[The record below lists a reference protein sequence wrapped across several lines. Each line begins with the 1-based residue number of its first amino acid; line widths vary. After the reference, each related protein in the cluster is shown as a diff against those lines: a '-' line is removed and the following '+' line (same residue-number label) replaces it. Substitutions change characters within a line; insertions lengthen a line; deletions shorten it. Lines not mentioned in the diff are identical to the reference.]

1 MPGNQGGPNG
11 PYIVPPSPPPPPP
24 PPPVALYIP
33 DSVRALATPEQLARI
48 AEIELEFGQ
57 RVAKEVS
64 KAYADVLAVVRGKA
78 RDEK

>member
-1 MPGNQGGPNG
+1 
-11 PYIVPPSPPPPPP
+11 
-24 PPPVALYIP
+24 VALYIP
-33 DSVRALATPEQLARI
+33 DSVRAQATAEQLARI

-64 KAYADVLAVVRGKA
+64 KAYADVLAVVRGKP

>member
-11 PYIVPPSPPPPPP
+11 PYITPPAPPP